1 MSAIDVHAHWF
12 PPEWIALLE
21 GEGHA
26 NGAKMGKNAKGWTNI
41 TIPGVALVSSFQPDM
56 VHLETMMS
64 EMDRA
69 AIGSDYNF
77 DAGYPQ
83 PVEFV
88 LRIPELTKRE
98 REMIL
103 CENAVRV
110 LKLKERYRHVY
121 EALHH

>member
-1 MSAIDVHAHWF
+1 MCAIHGSEEA
-12 PPEWIALLE
+12 PEV
-21 GEGHA
+21 GRSSGTRR
-26 NGAKMGKNAKGWTNI
+26 G
-41 TIPGVALVSSFQPDM
+41 LVSTNVCASFALGLAAMFTIDTISHNPQ
-56 VHLETMMS
+56 LLRFLI
-64 EMDRA
+64 EMTGSDRVV
-69 AIGSDYNF
+69 IGSDYNF

-110 LKLKERYRHVY
+110 LKLKERFRHVY
-121 EALHH
+121 DALRH